1 MLGMTLHTR
10 YKDVTLVIGHD
21 AVHGRVAKTSQS
33 LGMTPL
39 HTRYKYVTLNGHDAA
54 HTLQIW
60 HICWA

>member
-10 YKDVTLVIGHD
+10 YKDVTLVGHD
-21 AVHGRVAKTSQS
+21 AVHGRVAKMSQS

-60 HICWA
+60 HIRWA